1 MTAVR
6 VAEADWRRAL
16 WQSTVWMTAVAC
28 AHFALSTENHALHAV
43 HILLAGMF
51 LIPILIGASAFELRG
66 GLLIAFIAS
75 LLYLVHLRWNWRHSP
90 MANLDQYAMIGVYFV
105 VGLTAGHLVQ
115 LANVRKRERDRVVF
129 KARQAEMV
137 QGLTSLLTAL
147 GVRDAD
153 TLAHCRRVAGMAV
166 HVGDELG
173 LDGET
178 LGRLRL
184 AALVHDIGK
193 VGVPDDVLLN
203 SGVLSP
209 EQESVM
215 HRHVE
220 QAAMM
225 LFPIAGTEEIA
236 RIVRMHHECPDGS
249 GYPRGL
255 IGEQIAPA
263 ARVLRVADVFVALTE
278 NRPYRS
284 GLPQSDAL
292 AQMRQWVGTKI
303 DQDAFEALQRVLQA
317 DLGPIGVKGDVVNV
331 PAKRG

>member
-1 MTAVR
+1 MTAVW
-6 VAEADWRRAL
+6 AEETDRRRAL
-16 WQSTVWMTAVAC
+16 WQSAGWMTAVAC
-28 AHFALSTENHALHAV
+28 AHFLLSTENHALHAV

-66 GLLIAFIAS
+66 GVLTALMAS

-105 VGLTAGHLVQ
+105 VGLSAGHLVR
-115 LANVRKRERDRVVF
+115 LANVRKRERDRVIF
-129 KARQAEMV
+129 RARQAEMV

-166 HVGDELG
+166 RVGEELG
-173 LDGET
+173 FDGET

-209 EQESVM
+209 EQENVM

-220 QAAMM
+220 QAASM

-255 IGEQIAPA
+255 IGDQIVPA
-263 ARVLRVADVFVALTE
+263 ARVLRAADVFVALTD

-284 GLPQSDAL
+284 GLRQSDAL
-292 AQMRQWVGTKI
+292 AQMRAWAGTKV
-303 DQDAFEALQRVLQA
+303 DQEAFEALQRVLQA
-317 DLGPIGVKGDVVNV
+317 DYGPS
-331 PAKRG
+331 A